1 MRWITR
7 QNVKMNRVAV
17 DTEGNYANQ
26 SHSIFQVTKKE
37 PRYVIKRVTTIATGK
52 WVTVTLSMI

>member
-26 SHSIFQVTKKE
+26 SHSIFWVTKE
-37 PRYVIKRVTTIATGK
+37 PRYVIKLVTTIATGK